1 METKIKVSKYEG
13 EKIIT
18 PDVYDAVIKS
28 YSFGEGN
35 FGDYVKFEFSIN
47 SGVYEGVAKTLLAS
61 KKLLKSSKGPTKLM
75 SLIETLFGRSL
86 EVDEEF
92 DLDSLNGKRCR
103 IVVSE
108 PITKDG
114 VQFQRVEK
122 VLPTKL

>member
-13 EKIIT
+13 EQIIT

-28 YSFGEGN
+28 FSFGEGN

-47 SGVYEGVAKTLLAS
+47 SGAYEGVAKTLLAS

-75 SLIETLFGRSL
+75 SLIENLYGKNL
-86 EVDEEF
+86 EVGEEF
-92 DLDSLNGKRCR
+92 DLESLNGKRCR
-103 IVVSE
+103 IVLGE

-114 VQFQRVEK
+114 VQYQRVEK
-122 VLPTKL
+122 VLPAKL